1 METYTCEKCGKEFTA
16 DKTYEVT
23 KFFNYTPYPIY
34 LCEDCARQRTPN
46 EETEDEETPEEE

>member
-1 METYTCEKCGKEFTA
+1 METYVCEKCGKSFTA

-46 EETEDEETPEEE
+46 EQTEE